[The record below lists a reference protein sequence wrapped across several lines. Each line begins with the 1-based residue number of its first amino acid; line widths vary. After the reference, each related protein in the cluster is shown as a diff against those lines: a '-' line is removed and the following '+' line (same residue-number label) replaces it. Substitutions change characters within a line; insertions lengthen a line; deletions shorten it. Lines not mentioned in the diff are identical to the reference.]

1 VRESSSLD
9 LNRIGDA
16 HVVPD
21 GGVLARAQE
30 PSMRPL
36 DRLRL
41 LADEGSLHVIRS
53 EVTSERMGEK
63 ARAGDGVVGGSL
75 RIGGRPVF
83 CFAQDATYA
92 GGSLGA
98 QHADTIVRVQR
109 LARQARVPVIGF
121 VESGGARMQE
131 GLAALNGYARI
142 FSEHVALS
150 GRVPQ
155 ISVITGTSAGGGS
168 YSPALT
174 DFVVMTDAASM
185 FLTGPSVVRE
195 VTGED
200 VSASQLGGPK
210 VHGRNGVSHFSVPT
224 DIDAIFL
231 VRQLLTYLPASAW
244 DQAPVGLAADPAGP
258 DPGGTV
264 PLDGRRAYDVRHAID
279 GIVDAASFLESSPG
293 WAPNIVTGFAR
304 IEGMPLGIVANQ
316 PRHLGGV
323 IDAEAS
329 QKGARFVRTCNAFGI
344 PLVVLVDTPGFLP
357 GSKQEAMG
365 VIRHG
370 AKLLHAFA
378 EATVPRFS
386 VVLRKAF
393 GGAYITMNSKD
404 LGADLYLA
412 WSRAELGI
420 MGAHQA
426 VGVVHRR
433 ALAAASDPEQE
444 RLRLA
449 DAYATEHLS
458 AAAAARLGAIDE
470 VIRPPETRGRLAW
483 ALSTLGRTREP
494 GAVGNI
500 PL

>member
-1 VRESSSLD
+1 VRDSSLD
-9 LNRIGDA
+9 LSRIGDA

-21 GGVLARAQE
+21 DGVLAREQT
-30 PSMRPL
+30 SSLRPL

-75 RIGGRPVF
+75 RIGGRSVF
-83 CFAQDATYA
+83 CFAQDAAYA

-142 FSEHVALS
+142 FSENVAAS
-150 GRVPQ
+150 GRIPQ

-200 VSASQLGGPK
+200 ISAAKLGGPS
-210 VHGRNGVSHFSVPT
+210 VHGRNGVSQFSVPT

-231 VRQLLTYLPASAW
+231 VRQLLTYLPSSAW
-244 DQAPVGLAADPAGP
+244 ETPPVALSADPAGP

-264 PLDGRRAYDVRHAID
+264 PLDSRRAYDVRDAID
-279 GIVDAASFLESSPG
+279 GIVDAESFLELAPR
-293 WAPNIVTGFAR
+293 WAANIVTAFAR
-304 IEGMPLGIVANQ
+304 IEGMPVGIVANQ

-357 GSKQEAMG
+357 GSKQESIG

-378 EATVPRFS
+378 EATVPRFT

-412 WSRAELGI
+412 WTRAELGI

-426 VGVVHRR
+426 VGVVHKR

-444 RLRLA
+444 RTRLA

-458 AAAAARLGAIDE
+458 AAAAARLGAVDE

-483 ALSTLGRTREP
+483 ALSTLSRTREA
-494 GAVGNI
+494 GTVGNI